1 MNKNAITY
9 VFLYNYLEIIQAFTM
24 IFRQVRTT
32 TQNTKKYLKIAKR
45 FYRSK
50 NFSKYRIIF
59 LKYLE
64 WNYQ

>member
-32 TQNTKKYLKIAKR
+32 TQNTKNTLKLLNGFIEVKILANTVL
-45 FYRSK
+45 F
-50 NFSKYRIIF
+50 F